1 MQKYLDSVLE
11 GKEAYNLDS
20 VPIPTEYQNIR
31 QINGQ
36 EFEGM
41 VFTGNKDQDK
51 LVLITHPNDK
61 KNMGISDEF
70 DKFAKLNQLD
80 DVIPI
85 LYPGINESEV
95 FKVPQKL
102 PSILYFKQDG
112 TPVELDRFKLM
123 NLASDSKIDK
133 KQFENTL
140 KEFLKS
146 NKRIQ

>member
-1 MQKYLDSVLE
+1 M
-11 GKEAYNLDS
+11 
-20 VPIPTEYQNIR
+20 I
-31 QINGQ
+31 
-36 EFEGM
+36 
-41 VFTGNKDQDK
+41 FTGNKAQDK

-61 KNMGISDEF
+61 KNMGISVEF

-112 TPVELDRFKLM
+112 APVELDRFKLM
-123 NLASDSKIDK
+123 TLASDTKIDK
-133 KQFENTL
+133 KQFENNL

-146 NKRIQ
+146 NKRI

>member
-1 MQKYLDSVLE
+1 VLA
-11 GKEAYNLDS
+11 GKEPFNLDS
-20 VPIPTEYQNIR
+20 VPIPTEYKNIR

-41 VFTGNKDQDK
+41 IFNGNKAQDK

-95 FKVPQKL
+95 FKTPKKL
-102 PSILYFKQDG
+102 PSIIYFKNDG

-146 NKRIQ
+146 NKRI

>member
-1 MQKYLDSVLE
+1 
-11 GKEAYNLDS
+11 
-20 VPIPTEYQNIR
+20 
-31 QINGQ
+31 
-36 EFEGM
+36 
-41 VFTGNKDQDK
+41 
-51 LVLITHPNDK
+51 
-61 KNMGISDEF
+61 MGISDEF

-95 FKVPQKL
+95 FKVPSKL
-102 PSILYFKQDG
+102 PSIMYFKNDG

-146 NKRIQ
+146 NKRI